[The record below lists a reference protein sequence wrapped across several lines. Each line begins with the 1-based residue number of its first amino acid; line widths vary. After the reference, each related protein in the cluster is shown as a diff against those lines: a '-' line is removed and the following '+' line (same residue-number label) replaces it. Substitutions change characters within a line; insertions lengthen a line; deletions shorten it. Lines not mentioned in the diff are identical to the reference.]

1 MNFRKIV
8 GIIPIVAMLLMTSC
22 TQVVSEVSSEEKVKL
37 VRVEE
42 IIQEVNPKIIEYL
55 GTVTS
60 ESVKDYS
67 FKVGGRVEE
76 IYVKVGDQV
85 KSGDPLVGL
94 NTKDL
99 SFQTEATKKQMEAL
113 KASYK
118 KAQNGTQA
126 EDIKNAQL
134 NVDSAQKS
142 VNLISS
148 NYDKNSKLYEMGAL
162 SEKDLDQIKLQ
173 KEQAE
178 IQLEQA
184 KQQLLKANNGARDE
198 DVSAAKAQYEA
209 SIVQYEANNNMLQEA
224 TLYSN
229 MEGFVV
235 EVLKEDGEMIGA
247 GYPVIIVRNDEQIVE
262 IGVTQQDVKKL
273 KIGQDAVINVDEVH
287 TNGEIIKIS
296 QLPDRETRTYKVQL
310 KINDK
315 LTSNQFLLGSIATV
329 DFEMGNMEGIWLDIQ
344 SILNDGEDYVFVI
357 KDERGTRRN
366 IKFLAIN
373 ENKVLV
379 EGLEAGDMLIVEG
392 MKSLK
397 EGFKVKIISE

>member
-118 KAQNGTQA
+118 KAQNGTQV
-126 EDIKNAQL
+126 EDVKNAQL

-148 NYDKNSKLYEMGAL
+148 NYDKYSKLYEMGAL

-247 GYPVIIVRNDEQIVE
+247 GYPVIIVRNDKQIVE